1 VTVRHRDVQVPFG
14 KHRGTLI
21 ADIPCSYLGY
31 LLEQDW
37 FAVKFR
43 DLYEQVVIEVEYRKK
58 FDISIE

>member
-1 VTVRHRDVQVPFG
+1 MTVRHRDMQIPFG

-37 FAVKFR
+37 FFEKFR
-43 DLYEQVVIEVEYRKK
+43 DLCEQVVIEVDYRKK